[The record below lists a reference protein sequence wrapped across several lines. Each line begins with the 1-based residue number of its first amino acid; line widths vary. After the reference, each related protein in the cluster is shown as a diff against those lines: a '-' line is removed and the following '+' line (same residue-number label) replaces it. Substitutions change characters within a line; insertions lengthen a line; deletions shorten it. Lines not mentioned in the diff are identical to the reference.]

1 MTVAE
6 EIVGRINITAPKAG
20 IIQDLRVHTVGGII
34 QPGEKLMDIVPQN
47 EEFLVEAQV
56 LPNDIDSLMLG
67 QKAEVRLSAL
77 NMRLTPTIYGS
88 VTAISGDALVADSSD
103 RKTYFLAVIQ
113 IPKDQREKLGAVKL
127 SAGML

>member
-47 EEFLVEAQV
+47 EELLVEAQV

-88 VTAISGDALVADSSD
+88 VTAISGDALAADPQIGKPISS
-103 RKTYFLAVIQ
+103 
-113 IPKDQREKLGAVKL
+113 P
-127 SAGML
+127 